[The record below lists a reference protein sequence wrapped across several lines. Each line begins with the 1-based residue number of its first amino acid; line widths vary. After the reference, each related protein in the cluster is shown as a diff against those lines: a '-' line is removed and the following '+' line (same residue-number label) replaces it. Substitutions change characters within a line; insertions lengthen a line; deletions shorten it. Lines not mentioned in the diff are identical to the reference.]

1 MGESQRQTGVRFAD
15 VAGIDAIKDEIKV
28 VMDMLLGAREYQDI
42 GARPFRV
49 RAILDASWGRG
60 KEQNK
65 VQVHVQVHR
74 RRSGS
79 GSRVT

>member
-28 VMDMLLGAREYQDI
+28 IMDMLLGAREYQDI

-49 RAILDASWGRG
+49 RAAVVMVRVRLSGRFNVSDMLRD
-60 KEQNK
+60 K
-65 VQVHVQVHR
+65 
-74 RRSGS
+74 
-79 GSRVT
+79 